1 MPPSSWA
8 VGLSVTSNVLAVVGI
23 VLMNKYIVE
32 HDGYNFMVFL
42 SFLHFASTSVGMY
55 VLLAARAFTFAPI
68 RLVDALPV
76 AVVSL
81 LMCMSCHSIKTMQ

>member
-1 MPPSSWA
+1 MAPSPWT

-32 HDGYNFMVFL
+32 RDGYDFMVFL

-55 VLLAARAFTFAPI
+55 ALLALRTFTYSPI

-76 AVVSL
+76 AMVPIL
-81 LMCMSCHSIKTMQ
+81 